1 MSMLIA
7 AFMFI
12 ALLAV
17 STAHLLWS
25 FGFTWPI
32 RGEKLLAQTVV
43 GFRDIERMPPRLAS
57 FAVAVVT
64 LAAGILALALADH
77 DSGGLSL
84 TLLGLPLAIVFLAR
98 GIIGYTAWWTEK
110 TPEANFRLN
119 DARVFSPLCL
129 FLGAGFVAL
138 VILRLL

>member
-17 STAHLLWS
+17 ATAHFLWS
-25 FGFTWPI
+25 IGRTWPI

-43 GFRDIERMPPRLAS
+43 GFKDIERMPPRLAS
-57 FAVAVVT
+57 FAVAVAT
-64 LAAGILALALADH
+64 LAAGIIALALADH
-77 DSGGLSL
+77 DSGGLPLS
-84 TLLGLPLAIVFLAR
+84 LLGLPLAAIFLAR
-98 GIIGYTAWWTEK
+98 GIIGYTPWWAEK
-110 TPEANFRLN
+110 TPEPNFRLN
-119 DARVFSPLCL
+119 DARVYSPLCL
-129 FLGAGFVAL
+129 FLGAGFLAL